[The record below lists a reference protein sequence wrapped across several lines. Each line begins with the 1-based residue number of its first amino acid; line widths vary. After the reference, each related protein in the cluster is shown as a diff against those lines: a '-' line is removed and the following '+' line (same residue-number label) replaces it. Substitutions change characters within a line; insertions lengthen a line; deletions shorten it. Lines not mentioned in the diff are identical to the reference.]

1 MDERLAHI
9 RANEKM
15 SHVAIYTNEKLYQS
29 NTWLRKPIKTV
40 QDICPLFNGYDK
52 LQVLDLGCGIGRN
65 CIYIAEKYKNINC
78 TVECVDLLEVAIE
91 KLRQNAKEHNVSSHI
106 IGIVKSIEEYDISVN
121 AFDFIMAISAL
132 EHIDTEQSFI
142 KKLFEIKNGLRKD
155 GIVCLVINSDIKE
168 INLDTQENL
177 DAQFEVNLSTKKIQ
191 EYLNDIFSGWNI
203 LKYSVSKQEYD
214 IPRDSII
221 SHLYTKVVTYV
232 ARKCK

>member
-177 DAQFEVNLSTKKIQ
+177 DAQFEVNLSTEKIQ

-221 SHLYTKVVTYV
+221 SHLYTKVITYV

>member
-177 DAQFEVNLSTKKIQ
+177 DAQFEVNLSTEKIQ
-191 EYLNDIFSGWNI
+191 EYLNYIFSGWNI

>member
-1 MDERLAHI
+1 LDERLAHI

-40 QDICPLFNGYDK
+40 QDICLLFNGYDK

-177 DAQFEVNLSTKKIQ
+177 DAQFEVNLSTEKIQ

>member
-65 CIYIAEKYKNINC
+65 SIYIAEKYKNINC

-106 IGIVKSIEEYDISVN
+106 IGIVKSIEEYDINVN

-177 DAQFEVNLSTKKIQ
+177 DAQFEVNLSTEKIQ

>member
-177 DAQFEVNLSTKKIQ
+177 DAQFEVNLSTEKIQ

>member
-1 MDERLAHI
+1 LDERLAHI

-177 DAQFEVNLSTKKIQ
+177 DAQFEVNLSTEKIQ

>member
-78 TVECVDLLEVAIE
+78 TVECVDLLGVAIE

-177 DAQFEVNLSTKKIQ
+177 DAQFEVNLSTEKIQ

>member
-91 KLRQNAKEHNVSSHI
+91 KLRQDAKEHNVSSHI

-177 DAQFEVNLSTKKIQ
+177 DAQFEVNLSTEKIQ

>member
-106 IGIVKSIEEYDISVN
+106 IGIVKSIEE
-121 AFDFIMAISAL
+121 
-132 EHIDTEQSFI
+132 
-142 KKLFEIKNGLRKD
+142 
-155 GIVCLVINSDIKE
+155 
-168 INLDTQENL
+168 
-177 DAQFEVNLSTKKIQ
+177 
-191 EYLNDIFSGWNI
+191 
-203 LKYSVSKQEYD
+203 
-214 IPRDSII
+214 
-221 SHLYTKVVTYV
+221 
-232 ARKCK
+232 

>member
-177 DAQFEVNLSTKKIQ
+177 DAQFEVNLSTGKIQ

>member
-40 QDICPLFNGYDK
+40 QDICPLFNRYDK

-65 CIYIAEKYKNINC
+65 SIYIAEKYKNINC

-177 DAQFEVNLSTKKIQ
+177 DAQFEVNLSTEKIQ

>member
-106 IGIVKSIEEYDISVN
+106 IGIVKSIEEFDISVN

-177 DAQFEVNLSTKKIQ
+177 DAQFEVNLSTEKIQ

>member
-1 MDERLAHI
+1 
-9 RANEKM
+9 M

-177 DAQFEVNLSTKKIQ
+177 DAQFEVNLSTEKIQ

>member
-177 DAQFEVNLSTKKIQ
+177 DAQFEVNLSTEKIQ

-232 ARKCK
+232 ARK

>member
-40 QDICPLFNGYDK
+40 QDICPLFNRYDK

-65 CIYIAEKYKNINC
+65 SIYIAEKFKNINC

-177 DAQFEVNLSTKKIQ
+177 DAQFEVNLSTEKIQ

>member
-65 CIYIAEKYKNINC
+65 SIYIAEKYKNINC

-177 DAQFEVNLSTKKIQ
+177 DAQFEVNLSTEKIQ

>member
-121 AFDFIMAISAL
+121 AFDFIMAISAV

-177 DAQFEVNLSTKKIQ
+177 DAQFEVNLSTEKIQ

>member
-65 CIYIAEKYKNINC
+65 FIYIAEKYKNINC

-177 DAQFEVNLSTKKIQ
+177 DAQFEVNLSTEKIQ

>member
-177 DAQFEVNLSTKKIQ
+177 DAQFEVNLSTEK
-191 EYLNDIFSGWNI
+191 YRNI
-203 LKYSVSKQEYD
+203 
-214 IPRDSII
+214 
-221 SHLYTKVVTYV
+221 
-232 ARKCK
+232 

>member
-29 NTWLRKPIKTV
+29 NTWLRKPIKAV

-65 CIYIAEKYKNINC
+65 SIYIAEKFKNINC

-177 DAQFEVNLSTKKIQ
+177 DAQFEVNLSTEKIQ

-203 LKYSVSKQEYD
+203 FKYSVGKQEYD

>member
-40 QDICPLFNGYDK
+40 QDICLLFNGYDK

-177 DAQFEVNLSTKKIQ
+177 DAQFEVNLSTEKIQ